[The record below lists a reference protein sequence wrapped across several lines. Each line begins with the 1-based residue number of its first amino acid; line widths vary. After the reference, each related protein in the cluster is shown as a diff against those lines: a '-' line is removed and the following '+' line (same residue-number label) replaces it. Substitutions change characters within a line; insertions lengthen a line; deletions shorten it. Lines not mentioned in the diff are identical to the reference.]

1 MGIQNWSENV
11 ILVNL
16 AAEPQMSEELKTVI
30 EIIRDQGNCDVVV
43 DFAAVEL
50 VTSSSLAKLLKL
62 HKALKNCGRQLILC
76 SLNNRTRSVFNITEL
91 ENIFEFA
98 EDHFMALTS
107 LQLTV

>member
-1 MGIQNWSENV
+1 MGIQNWSEDV

-30 EIIRDQGNCDVVV
+30 EIGRDRGNCNVVV

-50 VTSSSLAKLLKL
+50 ITSSNLAKLLRLQKV
-62 HKALKNCGRQLILC
+62 LKDCECKLILC
-76 SLNNRTRSVFNITEL
+76 GMNNRTRSVFNITEL

-98 EDHFMALTS
+98 EDHFIALAS
-107 LQLTV
+107 LQLGV

>member
-16 AAEPQMSEELKTVI
+16 AAEPQMSEELETVI
-30 EIIRDQGNCDVVV
+30 EIVRDRGNCDVVV

-50 VTSSSLAKLLKL
+50 ITSSSLAKLLKFQ
-62 HKALKNCGRQLILC
+62 KVLKNCGRQLILC
-76 SLNNRTRSVFNITEL
+76 GLNNRTRSVFNITEL
-91 ENIFEFA
+91 ENVFEFT
-98 EDHFMALTS
+98 EDPFVALAT

>member
-1 MGIQNWSENV
+1 MGIQNWSESV

-30 EIIRDQGNCDVVV
+30 EIIRDRGDCDVVV

-62 HKALKNCGRQLILC
+62 RKLLESCEHKLILC
-76 SLNNRTRSVFNITEL
+76 GLSKRTGGVFNVTGL
-91 ENIFEFA
+91 GDIFEFA
-98 EDHFMALTS
+98 ENHFIALTS
-107 LQLTV
+107 LQLMV

>member
-1 MGIQNWSENV
+1 MGIQNWSESV

-16 AAEPQMSEELKTVI
+16 ATEPQMSEELKTVI
-30 EIIRDQGNCDVVV
+30 EISRDRDDCDVVV

-50 VTSSSLAKLLKL
+50 ITSSSLAKLLKL
-62 HKALKNCGRQLILC
+62 QKVLKSCENRLILC
-76 SLNNRTRSVFNITEL
+76 GLNKRTMSVFNVTGL

-98 EDHFMALTS
+98 ENNFIALAS